1 MYALGRREEAS
12 GEAGDEAGQ
21 MAETDR
27 QRLLERALALPGAH
41 IEDFYGER
49 TPPRGA
55 DPKLLKRIDDT
66 GLRTKLIAVGL
77 AEGLQSPKGPQKIAS
92 ILRIYPAFD
101 APSRSVTNGR
111 VKQRPKA
118 RPPRATQ
125 APARRFPQVSELER
139 LVKRYREIEA
149 EVAGELGVQV
159 DDEIAQLKR
168 DVADFDDEPLEA
180 AYRELGVALDRR
192 RALASQI
199 SAQTFR
205 RLEDDDKFP
214 EREFLR
220 LLAR

>member
-1 MYALGRREEAS
+1 
-12 GEAGDEAGQ
+12 

-41 IEDFYGER
+41 IDDFYGER
-49 TPPRGA
+49 TPPHGA

-77 AEGLQSPKGPQKIAS
+77 AQGLQSPKGPQKIAS

-101 APSRSVTNGR
+101 APSSSVTNGR
-111 VKQRPKA
+111 VKQRPKL
-118 RPPRATQ
+118 RPRRATQ
-125 APARRFPQVSELER
+125 PPARRFPQISELER
-139 LVKRYREIEA
+139 LVTRYREVEA
-149 EVAGELGVQV
+149 EVAGELSVQL

-168 DVADFDDEPLEA
+168 DVSEFDGEPLEA
-180 AYRELGVALDRR
+180 AYRELGVALNRR

-205 RLEDDDKFP
+205 RLEDDSEFP
-214 EREFLR
+214 EREFLH